1 MNRVLRCPDC
11 NTPLIPG
18 SMSCI
23 KCKKQFSEPIPKIAE
38 PEPAEPPV
46 IPISVTPIPTPL
58 KSAQKLQSKVLF
70 ATVLTVV
77 CLIALVTFVITQS
90 QANKRQALAQEQA
103 YQQVLQ
109 DRAHLQQPPAPISMP
124 APVVMTPAPSTPA
137 PVIMTAPSPPP
148 RVTTSQQGSTES
160 SGNSSQ
166 QQQAEIPQ
174 PQQVD
179 VSQQVNELNRRGT
192 DAVSDVEPNMMIDVE
207 REQQDINTVQSCIA
221 QLKQI
226 DPDERHGSLAD
237 FFENDLPGMQDQ
249 LQNLKKV
256 HEEQKEF
263 GGMNN

>member
-1 MNRVLRCPDC
+1 MNRVVRCPDC
-11 NTPLIPG
+11 NMPLIPG

-23 KCKKQFSEPIPKIAE
+23 KCNKQFSEPIPKIAE
-38 PEPAEPPV
+38 PEPAEPPIV
-46 IPISVTPIPTPL
+46 PISVTPTATPL
-58 KSAQKLQSKVLF
+58 KSAQKPQSKVLF
-70 ATVLTVV
+70 ATVLIAA
-77 CLIALVTFVITQS
+77 CLIAFVTFVITQS
-90 QANKRQALAQEQA
+90 QADKRQALAQEQS

-109 DRAHLQQPPAPISMP
+109 DRAQLQQAPAPTPMP

-179 VSQQVNELNRRGT
+179 VSQQVNELNQRGM
-192 DAVSDVEPNMMIDVE
+192 DAGRGVLSQIDSSHC
-207 REQQDINTVQSCIA
+207 QQDINTLQSCIA

-226 DPDERHGSLAD
+226 DPDGKHGSMAD
-237 FFENDLPGMQDQ
+237 EFETNQLPDLQRQ
-249 LQNLKKV
+249 LQTVKNRE
-256 HEEQKEF
+256 EEQKEF